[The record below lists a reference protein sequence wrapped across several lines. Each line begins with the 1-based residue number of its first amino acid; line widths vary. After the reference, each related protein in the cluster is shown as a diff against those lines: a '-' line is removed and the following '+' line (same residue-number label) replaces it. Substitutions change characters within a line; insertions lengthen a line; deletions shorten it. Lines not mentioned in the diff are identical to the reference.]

1 VVSVGC
7 GILEC
12 MFESTSGLLSPP
24 EVIARFDE
32 LFERHYPSTTPE
44 SAVLVDRIAAWWR
57 AENRAAAAS
66 LAAIGELFGY
76 RLARC
81 SETEEWAID
90 TEEAVAAEVAAAL
103 RIGQRLAGSRLRYA
117 RAMRERLPQVA
128 AVFTAGDI
136 DVRTFQTIVYRTDL
150 ITDRDVLAA
159 VDAQLAAKLPR
170 WPSMT
175 QGRLTAQIDNVVGK
189 ADADA
194 VRRRKE
200 RLAEREIWF
209 ADLDGGISHIE
220 GSLLSPDAHALDNR
234 LTALAATVCEHDPRS
249 REQRRADALGALAAG
264 ADRLACR
271 CGRRDCGAAKR
282 PAATPVVIHVIAEHA
297 TIAGRGSTPAAEVGA
312 DGLIAPEV
320 LEALAAS
327 AKLVPLVH
335 PADAAPEPGYVASAA
350 LAAFV
355 RCRDL
360 TCRWP
365 GCDRPA
371 HDCDLDHTIPYANGG
386 PTHASNLKCYCRT
399 HHLVKT
405 FWGWRDQQLPDG
417 TMILTS
423 PSGRTY
429 VTTPGS
435 ALLFPSLCRPTGD
448 IPAPHTNPAPNNCGD
463 RTAMMP
469 KRRRTRAQGRARRVA
484 TERRQNHQARTT
496 RAVQRTGYT
505 DVAAPPRTDHD
516 PPPF

>member
-1 VVSVGC
+1 
-7 GILEC
+7 
-12 MFESTSGLLSPP
+12 MFEQSTSPP

-44 SAVLVDRIAAWWR
+44 SATLLDRICLSWQ

-81 SETEEWAID
+81 SDTEEWAID
-90 TEEAVAAEVAAAL
+90 TEEAVAAELAAAL
-103 RIGQRLAGSRLRYA
+103 RISQALAGSRLRYA
-117 RAMRERLPQVA
+117 RAMRERLPAVA
-128 AVFTAGDI
+128 EVFKAGDI
-136 DVRTFQTIVYRTDL
+136 DCRTFQAVVYRTDL
-150 ITDRDVLAA
+150 ITDHDVLAA
-159 VDAQLAAKLPR
+159 VDAQLAAQLPR

-175 QGRLTAQIDNVVGK
+175 QGRLAGHIDKIVAK

-200 RLAEREIWF
+200 RHAEREIWF

-220 GSLLSPDAHALDNR
+220 GSLLSPDAHALDKR
-234 LTALAATVCEHDPRS
+234 LTALAATVCEHDPRN

-271 CGRRDCGAAKR
+271 CGRGDCGAGKR
-282 PAATPVVIHVIAEHA
+282 PAATSVVIHVIAEQA
-297 TIAGRGSTPAAEVGA
+297 TITGRGSTPASEVNA
-312 DGLIAPEV
+312 NGLIPPELV
-320 LEALAAS
+320 AELAAS
-327 AKLVPLVH
+327 AKLVTLVH
-335 PADAAPEPGYVASAA
+335 PVDADPEPSHAPSRA
-350 LAAFV
+350 LADFV

-371 HDCDLDHTIPYANGG
+371 AECDIDHTIPYADGG

-405 FWGWRDQQLPDG
+405 FWGWRDLQLPDG
-417 TMILTS
+417 TAILKS
-423 PSGRTY
+423 PSGPTY

-435 ALLFPSLCRPTGD
+435 ALLFPSLCRSTGHL
-448 IPAPHTNPAPNNCGD
+448 PAPQARPPLDYCGD
-463 RTAMMP
+463 RAAMMP
-469 KRRRTRAQGRARRVA
+469 KRRRTRAQNRAHHVA
-484 TERRQNHQARTT
+484 AERRQNHHARAAR
-496 RAVQRTGYT
+496 RAGRPSYFRS
-505 DVAAPPRTDHD
+505 APPGSDDD

>member
-1 VVSVGC
+1 
-7 GILEC
+7 
-12 MFESTSGLLSPP
+12 MFETSASPP

-44 SAVLVDRIAAWWR
+44 SAALLDRICASWR
-57 AENRAAAAS
+57 AENRAAAGS

-81 SETEEWAID
+81 SDTEDWAID
-90 TEEAVAAEVAAAL
+90 TEEAVAAELAAAL
-103 RIGQRLAGSRLRYA
+103 RISQRMAASRLRYA
-117 RAMRERLPQVA
+117 RAMRERLTAVA
-128 AVFTAGDI
+128 EVFKAGDI
-136 DVRTFQTIVYRTDL
+136 DFRTFQTIVYRTDL
-150 ITDRDVLAA
+150 ITDRDVLTV
-159 VDAQLAAKLPR
+159 VDAQLAAEVPR

-175 QGRLTAQIDNVVGK
+175 QGRLTGHIDKIVAK

-200 RLAEREIWF
+200 RHAEREIWF
-209 ADLDGGISHIE
+209 AELDGGISHIE
-220 GSLLSPDAHALDNR
+220 GSLLSPDAHALDKR
-234 LTALAATVCEHDPRS
+234 LTALAATVCEHDPRN

-264 ADRLACR
+264 ADHLACR
-271 CGRRDCGAAKR
+271 CGRPDCGAAKR
-282 PAATPVVIHVIAEHA
+282 PAATAVVIHVIAEDA
-297 TIAGRGSTPAAEVGA
+297 TITGRRSTPGSEASA
-312 DGLIAPEV
+312 DGLIPPELV
-320 LEALAAS
+320 AELARS
-327 AKLVPLVH
+327 AKLVPLIH
-335 PADAAPEPGYVASAA
+335 PADAPPEAGYVPSKT
-350 LAAFV
+350 LADFV

-371 HDCDLDHTIPYANGG
+371 YDCDLDHTIPYAAGG

-417 TMILTS
+417 TIILDS
-423 PSGRTY
+423 PSGKTY

-435 ALLFPSLCRPTGD
+435 ALLFPSLCRSTGEL
-448 IPAPHTNPAPNNCGD
+448 PAAAAVPDNRCGE

-469 KRRRTRAQGRARRVA
+469 KRRRTRAHERAHRVS
-484 TERRQNHQARTT
+484 TERRRNHLARVAQ
-496 RAVQRTGYT
+496 RAGP
-505 DVAAPPRTDHD
+505 APPPDSD
-516 PPPF
+516 DEPPPF